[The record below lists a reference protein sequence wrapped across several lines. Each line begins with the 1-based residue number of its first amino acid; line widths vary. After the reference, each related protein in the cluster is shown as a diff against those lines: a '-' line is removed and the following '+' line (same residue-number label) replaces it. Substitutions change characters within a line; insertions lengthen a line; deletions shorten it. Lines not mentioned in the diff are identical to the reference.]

1 MVRFADDG
9 GEQGSAEADRG
20 LAPVI
25 PLFGGRIAAPEPA
38 LEPEPEVLDVETDA
52 AWHPT
57 WVSGRADDQ
66 PPPLDDGGSDENRV
80 GASDLA
86 EKMLLKRLRTRSL
99 SVSEARAFLR
109 DHELDAAS
117 TDLILSR
124 MTEFGYLDDTALAE
138 QLVHTAVDRK
148 GQGRQVIAQTLARR
162 GIPREVADEVL
173 STLPDDDLDRALEYA
188 RTKARSMSAL
198 DRDTALRRL
207 AGQLAR
213 RGYPANV
220 ALTAAKQALDES
232 GGSWGVR
239 FR

>member
-9 GEQGSAEADRG
+9 GEHASAETERG

-25 PLFGGRIAAPEPA
+25 PLFGGGTTARVPELAPET
-38 LEPEPEVLDVETDA
+38 EVVDAGTDA
-52 AWHPT
+52 VWHPT
-57 WVSGRADDQ
+57 WVSSRSDEYAPADDDSGEDR
-66 PPPLDDGGSDENRV
+66 PA
-80 GASDLA
+80 ASELA
-86 EKMLLKRLRTRSL
+86 EKLLLKRLRTRSL
-99 SVSEARAFLR
+99 SVSEARSFLR
-109 DHELDAAS
+109 EHELDPAS
-117 TDLILSR
+117 ADLVLSR
-124 MTEFGYLDDTALAE
+124 MIEFGYLDDTALAE

-148 GQGRQVIAQTLARR
+148 GQGRQVIAQTLVKR
-162 GIPREVADEVL
+162 GIPREIADAVL
-173 STLPDDDLDRALEYA
+173 STLPDDDLDRALEFA
-188 RTKARSMSAL
+188 RAKARSMSAL

-232 GGSWGVR
+232 GGSSGVR